1 MRHPSLISRNKE
13 ESKLRRDKS
22 SKNKLVLKGVNVGDR
37 RPDIF
42 VDLPRSNKIESDLV
56 FDLTGQ
62 KVPTFEN
69 DMLGIENTLSA
80 NEC

>member
-1 MRHPSLISRNKE
+1 M
-13 ESKLRRDKS
+13 
-22 SKNKLVLKGVNVGDR
+22 LKGVNVGDR